1 MPARANPILLYDG
14 VCGLCN
20 RLVQFVIR
28 RDPNAR
34 FRFAAL
40 QSSYA
45 SRILQRHHLDPD
57 DLETLYIVDDPGNF
71 LAARSDAVISLL
83 RQLGGPWRAAAA
95 ALSIVP
101 KPLRDWGY
109 AVLARQRYR
118 VFGKFETCVLPE
130 MQYQDRFL
138 DT

>member
-1 MPARANPILLYDG
+1 MPIPANPILLYDG

-28 RDPNAR
+28 HDPDAH

-57 DLETLYIVDDPGNF
+57 DLETLYIVEDPGNF
-71 LAARSDAVISLL
+71 LAARSYAVISLL

-95 ALSIVP
+95 ALSIFP

-109 AVLARQRYR
+109 GVLARQRYR
-118 VFGKFETCVLPE
+118 VFGKFETCLLPE
-130 MQYQDRFL
+130 TQYQDRFL